1 MTDKDFRAD
10 RMPSPEGHGVA
21 RANFRRAWDAY
32 AKALEP
38 VSKPVARW
46 AAVRW
51 TEDLLGFW
59 LMWHLEGG
67 FEGLQRL
74 GMSRSA
80 VYRRI
85 SSFRKVFHEHPD
97 VYRLPGVTL
106 DLEAYLAGTA
116 ARQADSAADEQSA
129 D

>member
-1 MTDKDFRAD
+1 VAERDFRAE
-10 RMPSPEGHGVA
+10 RMPSPEGQGYA
-21 RANFRRAWDAY
+21 RANFRRAWEAY
-32 AKALEP
+32 TKALEP
-38 VSKPVARW
+38 VSEPVARW

-85 SSFRKVFHEHPD
+85 SSFRRVFHEHPD
-97 VYRLPGVTL
+97 VYRMPGVTL
-106 DLEAYLAGTA
+106 DLEAYLAATGG
-116 ARQADSAADEQSA
+116 RQTEAPGEAPDST
-129 D
+129 